1 MSACVARHY
10 RAGRAPADTVLL
22 YSCMHQVCSS
32 NHCEGEALHQEFAC
46 VACTDSV
53 VLDGSRGGITMLQRG
68 LDGSRRLFPGQAVD
82 ALASTSNSE
91 FFAFACDQDVHLTA
105 CYHLQLTSSS
115 GPAGFVIE
123 LSTKSVHIVT
133 SRHINKQAMK
143 SSRKSPGEGCVCL

>member
-1 MSACVARHY
+1 
-10 RAGRAPADTVLL
+10 
-22 YSCMHQVCSS
+22 MHQVCSS

-133 SRHINKQAMK
+133 SRHCKIASPVVMMLITKVIMIPST
-143 SSRKSPGEGCVCL
+143 SSSPRLTVA